1 MFNETMKPNSFKLQ
15 PKTRQTIAS
24 IFQHLDYPTLG
35 SIYCDEG
42 GDAFWK
48 AHRRPC
54 ERMGNRLA
62 EQLKARLTPKGTSL
76 YVGAGV
82 AEISPLMME
91 ISELQRSVNA
101 YNLRKDEVETLN
113 HTCQHH
119 GLLFSPADAQEATDT
134 FDHIWLVSVLNDPER
149 FPELSALS
157 YGRANPVTFESRQ
170 FQQERETVFAMTNA
184 LLNKLARPGLITT
197 SVEEIPWITNYCE
210 QQALSY
216 TVGDDDFPTAI
227 VKDPICFIQI
237 E

>member
-1 MFNETMKPNSFKLQ
+1 MNHQSFKLQ
-15 PKTRQTIAS
+15 HKTRQAIAS
-24 IFQHLDYPTLG
+24 IFQHLDYPALG

-42 GDAFWK
+42 GEAFWK

-54 ERMGNRLA
+54 ERMGNTLA
-62 EQLKARLTPKGTSL
+62 EQLKARLTPNRASL

-91 ISELQRSVNA
+91 ISELKRSVAA
-101 YNLRKDEVETLN
+101 YNLRKDEVEILN
-113 HTCQHH
+113 RACQNH
-119 GLLFSPADAQEATDT
+119 GLLFTPADAQEAKGT
-134 FDHIWLVSVLNDPER
+134 FDHIWMVSVLNDPER
-149 FPELSALS
+149 FPELAALS
-157 YGRANPVTFESRQ
+157 YGRANPVTFEIRQ
-170 FQQERETVFAMTNA
+170 FQQERETVLAMTHT

-197 SVEEIPWITNYCE
+197 SVEEIPWITHYCE